1 MDIPENIRREMKLN
15 FVQSMDEVLKLALE
29 RDLVALPVLPTAA
42 ELTGRPSEENVT
54 H

>member
-1 MDIPENIRREMKLN
+1 MKLH

-29 RDLVALPVLPTAA
+29 REIEMAPITSMLTAA
-42 ELTGRPSEENVT
+42 EIVARSRDEKVT